1 MILLIE
7 RMIETMRRRKLL
19 FFSLILATLAIGV
32 VIGTVIN
39 RSVNADKPGIA
50 PGATAIAI
58 PSPSQLSSEFSKIA
72 KQVEPAVVNINTE
85 TIIKAPNRERRQSPF
100 GNPQEEPFD
109 FFERFFGGP
118 MEGPRRDMK
127 TRALGSGFVVD
138 KAGYIITNFH
148 VVEKADTINVSL
160 ASGDEFKAK
169 VVGKDEKTDIAVLKV
184 ESKKDLPVAKL
195 GNSEGMTQ
203 GDWVLAIGSPF
214 GLEQTVTAGI
224 ISATGR
230 SGSPYQRFLQTDAAI
245 NQGNSGGPLVNMAG
259 EVIGVNTAI
268 LTQTGQNAGVGF
280 ALPSNTAA
288 NIYNQLVKTGK
299 VTRGAIGI
307 EMQSDAS
314 SATLRALGS
323 PDGKGVV
330 VSRLKPADGPAARA
344 GLKQGDVIREINGR
358 KLNDSLEL
366 SSVVAEL
373 TPGKSVT
380 LKYLRDGK
388 EQTAS
393 LTIDDRSKIFTK
405 KEDGDDPTE
414 ETEPERGG
422 TKLGMT
428 AQGLTAQQARDFDL
442 QPGEGVL
449 VTNVQVGGVAD
460 DAGLRARDVILQ
472 INKMPVRNAEE
483 LRDIVS
489 KLKPG
494 SEVLFLIKRM
504 DRQSGDVGTLYLAA
518 TLP

>member
-1 MILLIE
+1 MIPLIE

-50 PGATAIAI
+50 PGPTAIAI

-85 TIIKAPNRERRQSPF
+85 TIIKAPSRERRQSPF
-100 GNPQEEPFD
+100 GNPQDEPFD

-160 ASGDEFKAK
+160 ASGDEYKAK
-169 VVGKDEKTDIAVLKV
+169 VVGKDQGTDIAVLKV
-184 ESKKDLPVAKL
+184 EAKKELPVARL
-195 GNSEGMTQ
+195 GNSDGMTQ

-230 SGSPYQRFLQTDAAI
+230 SGSQYQRFLQTDAAI

-259 EVIGVNTAI
+259 EVVGVNTAI
-268 LTQTGQNAGVGF
+268 LTSTGQNAGVGF
-280 ALPSNTAA
+280 ALPSNTAT

-307 EMQSDAS
+307 QMQPDAT
-314 SATLRALGS
+314 SATLRALGA

-330 VSRLKPADGPAARA
+330 VSKVTPADGPAGRA

-373 TPGKSVT
+373 TPGKSVS

-405 KEDGDDPTE
+405 DSGDPSE
-414 ETEPERGG
+414 EAEPDERGG

-428 AQGLTAQQARDFDL
+428 VQGLTAQQARDFDM

-472 INKMPVRNAEE
+472 INKVPVRNAEE
-483 LRDIVS
+483 LRDLVA
-489 KLKPG
+489 KLKPE
-494 SEVLFLIKRM
+494 SEVLFLIKRL
-504 DRQSGDVGTLYLAA
+504 DRQSGDVGTMYLAA

>member
-1 MILLIE
+1 MIK
-7 RMIETMRRRKLL
+7 TMRRRKLL

-50 PGATAIAI
+50 PGATAITI

-85 TIIKAPNRERRQSPF
+85 TIIKAPSRDRRQSPF
-100 GNPQEEPFD
+100 GHPQEEPFD
-109 FFERFFGGP
+109 MFERFFGGQDT
-118 MEGPRRDMK
+118 PRRDMK
-127 TRALGSGFVVD
+127 TRALGSGFIVD

-160 ASGDEFKAK
+160 ASGDEYRAK
-169 VVGKDEKTDIAVLKV
+169 VVGKDEGTDIAVLKV
-184 ESKKDLPVAKL
+184 EAKKDLPVAKL
-195 GNSEGMTQ
+195 GNSDGMTQ

-230 SGSPYQRFLQTDAAI
+230 SGSRYQRFLQTDAAI

-268 LTQTGQNAGVGF
+268 LTSSPMGGNAGVGF
-280 ALPSNTAA
+280 ALPSSTAA

-307 EMQSDAS
+307 QMQTDATG
-314 SATLRALGS
+314 ATLRALGAS
-323 PDGKGVV
+323 DGKGVV
-330 VSRLKPADGPAARA
+330 VSKVTPADGPAARA

-373 TPGKSVT
+373 TPGKSVS
-380 LKYLRDGK
+380 LKYLRDGQ

-393 LTIDDRSKIFTK
+393 LTIDDRAKILP
-405 KEDGDDPTE
+405 KEDGSPVE
-414 ETEPERGG
+414 ESEPERGG

-428 AQGLTAQQARDFDL
+428 VLGLTTQQARDFDM

-460 DAGLRARDVILQ
+460 DAGIRVRDVILQ

-489 KLKPG
+489 KLKPE
-494 SEVLFLIKRM
+494 SEVLFLIRRL
-504 DRQSGDVGTLYLAA
+504 DRQSGEIGTLYLAA

>member
-58 PSPSQLSSEFSKIA
+58 PSPSQLGSEFSKIA

-85 TIIKAPNRERRQSPF
+85 TIIKAPSRDRRQSPF

-118 MEGPRRDMK
+118 MDGPRRDMK

-160 ASGDEFKAK
+160 ASGDEYKAK
-169 VVGKDEKTDIAVLKV
+169 VVGKDEKTDVAVLKV
-184 ESKKDLPVAKL
+184 ETKKDLPVARL
-195 GNSEGMTQ
+195 GNSDGMTQ

-268 LTQTGQNAGVGF
+268 LSQTGQNAGVGF
-280 ALPSNTAA
+280 ALPSNTAT
-288 NIYNQLVKTGK
+288 NIYNQLIKTGK

-307 EMQSDAS
+307 QMQGDAS
-314 SATLRALGS
+314 SATLRALGA

-330 VSRLKPADGPAARA
+330 VSKVTPADGPAARA

-373 TPGKSVT
+373 TPGKSVS

-405 KEDGDDPTE
+405 EDGEPTA

-428 AQGLTAQQARDFDL
+428 VQGLTAQQARDFDM

-472 INKMPVRNAEE
+472 INKVPVRNAEE
-483 LRDIVS
+483 LREIVS
-489 KLKPG
+489 KLKPA

>member
-1 MILLIE
+1 MK
-7 RMIETMRRRKLL
+7 RRKLL

-39 RSVNADKPGIA
+39 RSVNADKPGIS

-72 KQVEPAVVNINTE
+72 RQVEPAVVNINTE
-85 TIIKAPNRERRQSPF
+85 TIIKAPSRDRRQSPF

-118 MEGPRRDMK
+118 MDGPRRDMK

-184 ESKKDLPVAKL
+184 ETKKDLPVAKL
-195 GNSEGMTQ
+195 GNSDGMTQ

-230 SGSPYQRFLQTDAAI
+230 SGYSQYQRFLQTDAAI

-280 ALPSNTAA
+280 ALPSNTAT

-307 EMQSDAS
+307 QMQSDAN
-314 SATLRALGS
+314 SATLRALGA

-330 VSRLKPADGPAARA
+330 VSRVTPADGPAARA

-358 KLNDSLEL
+358 KLSDSMEL

-373 TPGKSVT
+373 TPGKSVS

-393 LTIDDRSKIFTK
+393 LTIDDRSKII
-405 KEDGDDPTE
+405 KEDGEPTE

-428 AQGLTAQQARDFDL
+428 VQGLTAQQARDFDM

-483 LRDIVS
+483 LREIVS
-489 KLKPG
+489 KLKPA

-504 DRQSGDVGTLYLAA
+504 DRQLGEVGTLYLAA

>member
-1 MILLIE
+1 
-7 RMIETMRRRKLL
+7 
-19 FFSLILATLAIGV
+19 
-32 VIGTVIN
+32 
-39 RSVNADKPGIA
+39 
-50 PGATAIAI
+50 
-58 PSPSQLSSEFSKIA
+58 
-72 KQVEPAVVNINTE
+72 
-85 TIIKAPNRERRQSPF
+85 
-100 GNPQEEPFD
+100 
-109 FFERFFGGP
+109 
-118 MEGPRRDMK
+118 
-127 TRALGSGFVVD
+127 
-138 KAGYIITNFH
+138 
-148 VVEKADTINVSL
+148 
-160 ASGDEFKAK
+160 
-169 VVGKDEKTDIAVLKV
+169 
-184 ESKKDLPVAKL
+184 
-195 GNSEGMTQ
+195 
-203 GDWVLAIGSPF
+203 
-214 GLEQTVTAGI
+214 
-224 ISATGR
+224 
-230 SGSPYQRFLQTDAAI
+230 
-245 NQGNSGGPLVNMAG
+245 MAG

-268 LTQTGQNAGVGF
+268 LSQTGQNAGVGF
-280 ALPSNTAA
+280 ALPSNTAT

-307 EMQSDAS
+307 QMQGDAT
-314 SATLRALGS
+314 SATLRALGA

-330 VSRLKPADGPAARA
+330 VSKVTPADGPAARA

-373 TPGKSVT
+373 TPGKSVA

-393 LTIDDRSKIFTK
+393 LTIDDRSKIFN
-405 KEDGDDPTE
+405 KEDGDPTE
-414 ETEPERGG
+414 EAEPERGG

-428 AQGLTAQQARDFDL
+428 VQGLNAQQARDFDI

-460 DAGLRARDVILQ
+460 EAGLRARDVIMQ

-489 KLKPG
+489 KLKPA
-494 SEVLFLIKRM
+494 SEVLFLIKRL

>member
-1 MILLIE
+1 
-7 RMIETMRRRKLL
+7 MRRRKLL

-58 PSPSQLSSEFSKIA
+58 PSPSQLGSEFSKIA

-85 TIIKAPNRERRQSPF
+85 TIIKAPSRDRRQSPF

-118 MEGPRRDMK
+118 MDGPRRDMK

-160 ASGDEFKAK
+160 ASGDEYRAK

-184 ESKKDLPVAKL
+184 ETKKDLPVAKL
-195 GNSEGMTQ
+195 GNSDGMTQ

-268 LTQTGQNAGVGF
+268 LSQTGQNAGVGF
-280 ALPSNTAA
+280 ALPSNTAT
-288 NIYNQLVKTGK
+288 NIYNQLIKTGK

-307 EMQSDAS
+307 QMQGDAS
-314 SATLRALGS
+314 SATLRALGA

-330 VSRLKPADGPAARA
+330 VSKVTPADGPAARA

-373 TPGKSVT
+373 TPGKSVS

-405 KEDGDDPTE
+405 EDGEPAA

-428 AQGLTAQQARDFDL
+428 VQGLTAQQARDFDM

-489 KLKPG
+489 KLKPA

>member
-1 MILLIE
+1 M
-7 RMIETMRRRKLL
+7 
-19 FFSLILATLAIGV
+19 
-32 VIGTVIN
+32 
-39 RSVNADKPGIA
+39 D
-50 PGATAIAI
+50 
-58 PSPSQLSSEFSKIA
+58 
-72 KQVEPAVVNINTE
+72 
-85 TIIKAPNRERRQSPF
+85 
-100 GNPQEEPFD
+100 
-109 FFERFFGGP
+109 
-118 MEGPRRDMK
+118 GPRRDMK

-148 VVEKADTINVSL
+148 VVEKADTINVSF
-160 ASGDEFKAK
+160 ASGDEYKAK
-169 VVGKDEKTDIAVLKV
+169 VVGKDQGTDIALLKV
-184 ESKKDLPVAKL
+184 EAKKELPVAKL
-195 GNSEGMTQ
+195 GNSDGMTQ

-230 SGSPYQRFLQTDAAI
+230 SGYSQYQRFLQTDAAI

-307 EMQSDAS
+307 QMQGDAS
-314 SATLRALGS
+314 SATLRALGA

-330 VSRLKPADGPAARA
+330 VSKVTPADGPAARA

-373 TPGKSVT
+373 TPGKSVS

-405 KEDGDDPTE
+405 NEDGDPTE

-422 TKLGMT
+422 TKLGMSV
-428 AQGLTAQQARDFDL
+428 QGLTAQQARDFDM

-489 KLKPG
+489 KLKPE

-504 DRQSGDVGTLYLAA
+504 DRQSGDIGTLYLAA

>member
-1 MILLIE
+1 M
-7 RMIETMRRRKLL
+7 
-19 FFSLILATLAIGV
+19 
-32 VIGTVIN
+32 
-39 RSVNADKPGIA
+39 
-50 PGATAIAI
+50 
-58 PSPSQLSSEFSKIA
+58 
-72 KQVEPAVVNINTE
+72 
-85 TIIKAPNRERRQSPF
+85 
-100 GNPQEEPFD
+100 
-109 FFERFFGGP
+109 
-118 MEGPRRDMK
+118 
-127 TRALGSGFVVD
+127 
-138 KAGYIITNFH
+138 
-148 VVEKADTINVSL
+148 
-160 ASGDEFKAK
+160 
-169 VVGKDEKTDIAVLKV
+169 LKV
-184 ESKKDLPVAKL
+184 ETKKDLPVAKL
-195 GNSEGMTQ
+195 GNSDGMTQ

-230 SGSPYQRFLQTDAAI
+230 SGSQYQRFLQTDAAI

-280 ALPSNTAA
+280 ALPSSTAA

-307 EMQSDAS
+307 QMQGDATT
-314 SATLRALGS
+314 ATLRALGA

-330 VSRLKPADGPAARA
+330 VSKVTPADGPAARA

-373 TPGKSVT
+373 TPGKSVS
-380 LKYLRDGK
+380 LKYLRDRK

-405 KEDGDDPTE
+405 EDGFSAE
-414 ETEPERGG
+414 QTEPERGG

-428 AQGLTAQQARDFDL
+428 VQSLTAQQARDFDM

-449 VTNVQVGGVAD
+449 VTNVQVSGVAD

-483 LRDIVS
+483 LREIVS

-504 DRQSGDVGTLYLAA
+504 DQQSGDIGTFVLGSNASLTAECSDA
-518 TLP
+518 PACCDPDESPRGARLRFDLVDPAPLWQRAGSHLEHMLLVVSVAFSLI

>member
-1 MILLIE
+1 
-7 RMIETMRRRKLL
+7 MRRRKLL

-39 RSVNADKPGIA
+39 RSVNADKAGVAQGAA
-50 PGATAIAI
+50 PIVI
-58 PSPSQLSSEFSKIA
+58 PSPVQLSSDFSRIA
-72 KQVEPAVVNINTE
+72 KLVEPAVVNINTE
-85 TIIKAPNRERRQSPF
+85 TIIKAPSRERRQSPF

-118 MEGPRRDMK
+118 MDGPRRDMK

-160 ASGDEFKAK
+160 SSGEEYKAK
-169 VVGKDEKTDIAVLKV
+169 VVGKDQGTDIAVLKV
-184 ESKKDLPVAKL
+184 EPKKDLPVARL
-195 GNSEGMTQ
+195 GNSDGMTQ

-230 SGSPYQRFLQTDAAI
+230 SGSRYQRFLQTDAAI

-268 LTQTGQNAGVGF
+268 LTSTGQNAGVGF
-280 ALPSNTAA
+280 ALPSNTAS

-307 EMQSDAS
+307 QMQGDAT
-314 SATLRALGS
+314 SATLRALGA

-330 VSRLKPADGPAARA
+330 VSKVTPADGPAARA
-344 GLKQGDVIREINGR
+344 GLKQGDVVREINGR
-358 KLNDSLEL
+358 KLSDALEL

-373 TPGKSVT
+373 APGKSVS
-380 LKYLRDGK
+380 LKYLREGK
-388 EQTAS
+388 EQTVT
-393 LTIDDRSKIFTK
+393 LTIDDRAKIIP
-405 KEDGDDPTE
+405 KEDGEPVE
-414 ETEPERGG
+414 ESEPERGG

-428 AQGLTAQQARDFDL
+428 VQSLTPQQARDFDV
-442 QPGEGVL
+442 QPDEGVL

-460 DAGLRARDVILQ
+460 EAGLRARDVILQ
-472 INKMPVRNAEE
+472 VNKMPVRNADD

-489 KLKPG
+489 KLKPQ
-494 SEVLFLIKRM
+494 SEVLFLIKRA
-504 DRQSGDVGTLYLAA
+504 DRQSGDIGTLYLAA

>member
-1 MILLIE
+1 MISLIE
-7 RMIETMRRRKLL
+7 RMIDTMRRRKLL

-39 RSVNADKPGIA
+39 RSVNADKPGIS

-85 TIIKAPNRERRQSPF
+85 TIIKAPTRERRQSPF
-100 GNPQEEPFD
+100 GNQQDEPFD
-109 FFERFFGGP
+109 LFERFFGGP
-118 MEGPRRDMK
+118 MDGPRRDMK

-160 ASGDEFKAK
+160 ASGDEYKAK
-169 VVGKDEKTDIAVLKV
+169 VVGKDQGTDIAVLKI
-184 ESKKDLPVAKL
+184 EAKKDLPVARL
-195 GNSEGMTQ
+195 GNSDGMTQ

-224 ISATGR
+224 VSATGR
-230 SGSPYQRFLQTDAAI
+230 SGSQYQRFLQTDAAI

-280 ALPSNTAA
+280 ALPSNTAT
-288 NIYNQLVKTGK
+288 NVYNQLVKTGK

-307 EMQSDAS
+307 QMQPDVTSTA
-314 SATLRALGS
+314 LRALGA

-330 VSRLKPADGPAARA
+330 VSKIHPPDGPAARA

-373 TPGKSVT
+373 APGKSVT

-393 LTIDDRSKIFTK
+393 LTIDDRSKIFTR
-405 KEDGDDPTE
+405 EDGDPAEQTSP
-414 ETEPERGG
+414 EPGG

-428 AQGLTAQQARDFDL
+428 VQGLSPQQARDFDI
-442 QPGEGVL
+442 QQGEGVL
-449 VTNVQVGGVAD
+449 VTDVQVGGVAD
-460 DAGLRARDVILQ
+460 EAGLRARDVILQ
-472 INKMPVRNAEE
+472 INKVPVRSAEE
-483 LRDIVS
+483 LRSIVS
-489 KLKPG
+489 KLKPE

-504 DRQSGDVGTLYLAA
+504 DRQSGDVVTLYLAA